1 MAKITPI
8 DVIKGISGKYG
19 GNSNDYFA
27 TNTSSNKIH
36 LAKLKNP
43 YKGPFTDKQLAQQEV
58 FASRQAAL
66 SAWLVANRPSAENG
80 EKGTEAYQ
88 YAQKLKRAYAMSN
101 INQVLLKYMDERYV
115 ITLPA
120 GAGSSNKPST
130 GGSGSGGSGS
140 DSGSGSPSGGG
151 GGADGGLSPKG

>member
-58 FASRQAAL
+58 FAARQAAL
-66 SAWLVANRPSAENG
+66 SAWLVANRPSAQNG

-101 INQVLLKYMDERYV
+101 INQVLLKHMDDKYV

-120 GAGSSNKPST
+120 GAGSSNQPST
-130 GGSGSGGSGS
+130 DAGSGSTSGGSNSGGSGGE
-140 DSGSGSPSGGG
+140 DE
-151 GGADGGLSPKG
+151 GGLSPK

>member
-43 YKGPFTDKQLAQQEV
+43 YKGPFTEKQLAQQEV

-80 EKGTEAYQ
+80 VKGTEAYQ

-101 INQVLLKYMDERYV
+101 INQVLLKHMDEKYV

-130 GGSGSGGSGS
+130 GGGNPGGSGS
-140 DSGSGSPSGGG
+140 AGGG
-151 GGADGGLSPKG
+151 DDDEGGLSPT

>member
-58 FASRQAAL
+58 CASRQAAL

-101 INQVLLKYMDERYV
+101 INQVLLKHMD
-115 ITLPA
+115 
-120 GAGSSNKPST
+120 
-130 GGSGSGGSGS
+130 
-140 DSGSGSPSGGG
+140 
-151 GGADGGLSPKG
+151 

>member
-27 TNTSSNKIH
+27 TNTSSNQIH

-58 FASRQAAL
+58 FAARQAAL

-101 INQVLLKYMDERYV
+101 INQVLLKHMDDKYV

-130 GGSGSGGSGS
+130 GGGSGSTSGGSNSGGSGGE
-140 DSGSGSPSGGG
+140 DE
-151 GGADGGLSPKG
+151 GGLSPKG

>member
-27 TNTSSNKIH
+27 TNTSSNQIH

-101 INQVLLKYMDERYV
+101 INQVLLKHMDDKYV

-120 GAGSSNKPST
+120 GAGSSNQPST
-130 GGSGSGGSGS
+130 GGGSGSTSGGSNSGGSGGE
-140 DSGSGSPSGGG
+140 DE
-151 GGADGGLSPKG
+151 GGLSPKG

>member
-27 TNTSSNKIH
+27 TKTSSNQIH

-58 FASRQAAL
+58 FAARQAAL

-101 INQVLLKYMDERYV
+101 INQVLLKHMDDKYV

-120 GAGSSNKPST
+120 GAGSSNQPST
-130 GGSGSGGSGS
+130 GGGSGSTSGGSNSGGSGGE
-140 DSGSGSPSGGG
+140 DE
-151 GGADGGLSPKG
+151 GGLSPKG

>member
-27 TNTSSNKIH
+27 TNTSSNQIH

-58 FASRQAAL
+58 FAARQAAL

-80 EKGTEAYQ
+80 VKGTEAYQ

-101 INQVLLKYMDERYV
+101 INQVLLKHMDEKYV

-130 GGSGSGGSGS
+130 GGGNPGGSGS
-140 DSGSGSPSGGG
+140 AGGG
-151 GGADGGLSPKG
+151 DDDEGGLSPS

>member
-43 YKGPFTDKQLAQQEV
+43 YKGPFTEKQLAQQEV

-101 INQVLLKYMDERYV
+101 INQVLLKHMDDKYV

-130 GGSGSGGSGS
+130 GGSGS
-140 DSGSGSPSGGG
+140 DSGSSSG
-151 GGADGGLSPKG
+151 DGGSDDEGGLMPG

>member
-120 GAGSSNKPST
+120 GAGSSNQPST
-130 GGSGSGGSGS
+130 DAGSGSTSGGSNSGGSGGE
-140 DSGSGSPSGGG
+140 DE
-151 GGADGGLSPKG
+151 GGLSPK

>member
-66 SAWLVANRPSAENG
+66 SAWLVANRPSAETG

-120 GAGSSNKPST
+120 GAGSSNQPST
-130 GGSGSGGSGS
+130 GGGSGSTSGGSNSGGSGGE
-140 DSGSGSPSGGG
+140 DE
-151 GGADGGLSPKG
+151 GGLSPKG

>member
-130 GGSGSGGSGS
+130 GGGSGSTSGGSNSG
-140 DSGSGSPSGGG
+140 DSGGE
-151 GGADGGLSPKG
+151 DEGGLSPKG

>member
-43 YKGPFTDKQLAQQEV
+43 YKGPFTEKQLAQQEV

-101 INQVLLKYMDERYV
+101 INQVLLKHMDERYV

-120 GAGSSNKPST
+120 GAGSSNQPST
-130 GGSGSGGSGS
+130 GGGSNSGSN
-140 DSGSGSPSGGG
+140 PGGG
-151 GGADGGLSPKG
+151 GSDGDEGGSLAPKG

>member
-27 TNTSSNKIH
+27 TNTSSNQIH

-43 YKGPFTDKQLAQQEV
+43 NKGPFTDKQLAQQEV
-58 FASRQAAL
+58 FAARQAAL

-101 INQVLLKYMDERYV
+101 INQVLLKHMDDKYV

-120 GAGSSNKPST
+120 GAGSSNQPST
-130 GGSGSGGSGS
+130 GGGSGSTSGGSNSGGSGGE
-140 DSGSGSPSGGG
+140 DE
-151 GGADGGLSPKG
+151 GGLSPKG

>member
-27 TNTSSNKIH
+27 TNTSSNQIH

-88 YAQKLKRAYAMSN
+88 YAKKLKRAYAMSN
-101 INQVLLKYMDERYV
+101 INQVLLKHMDERYV

-120 GAGSSNKPST
+120 GAGSSNQPST
-130 GGSGSGGSGS
+130 GGGSGSTSGGSNSGGSGGE
-140 DSGSGSPSGGG
+140 DE
-151 GGADGGLSPKG
+151 GGLSPKG

>member
-1 MAKITPI
+1 M
-8 DVIKGISGKYG
+8 KGISGKYG

-58 FASRQAAL
+58 FAARQSAL

-101 INQVLLKYMDERYV
+101 INQVLLKHMDDKYV

-130 GGSGSGGSGS
+130 GGGSGSTSGGSNSGGSGGE
-140 DSGSGSPSGGG
+140 DE
-151 GGADGGLSPKG
+151 GGLSPKG

>member
-43 YKGPFTDKQLAQQEV
+43 YKGPFTEKQLAQQEV
-58 FASRQAAL
+58 FAARQAAL

-101 INQVLLKYMDERYV
+101 INQVLLKYMDDKYV

-120 GAGSSNKPST
+120 GAGSSNQPST
-130 GGSGSGGSGS
+130 GG
-140 DSGSGSPSGGG
+140 GSGSPSGGG
-151 GGADGGLSPKG
+151 GDDDEGGLSPS

>member
-27 TNTSSNKIH
+27 TNTSSNQIH

-66 SAWLVANRPSAENG
+66 SEWLVANRPSAENG

-88 YAQKLKRAYAMSN
+88 YAKKLKRAYAMSN
-101 INQVLLKYMDERYV
+101 INQVLLKYMDDKYV

-120 GAGSSNKPST
+120 GAGSSNQPST
-130 GGSGSGGSGS
+130 GGGSGSTSGGSNSGGSGGE
-140 DSGSGSPSGGG
+140 DE
-151 GGADGGLSPKG
+151 GGLSPKG

>member
-88 YAQKLKRAYAMSN
+88 YAQKL
-101 INQVLLKYMDERYV
+101 
-115 ITLPA
+115 
-120 GAGSSNKPST
+120 
-130 GGSGSGGSGS
+130 
-140 DSGSGSPSGGG
+140 
-151 GGADGGLSPKG
+151 

>member
-27 TNTSSNKIH
+27 TNTSSNQIH

-58 FASRQAAL
+58 FAARQAAL
-66 SAWLVANRPSAENG
+66 SAWLVANRPSAQNG

-101 INQVLLKYMDERYV
+101 INQVLLKHMDERYV

-130 GGSGSGGSGS
+130 GGSNSGGSNSGGSGS
-140 DSGSGSPSGGG
+140 AGGG
-151 GGADGGLSPKG
+151 DDDEGGLSPS

>member
-43 YKGPFTDKQLAQQEV
+43 YKGPFTEKQLAQQEV

-101 INQVLLKYMDERYV
+101 INQVLLKYMDDKYV

-120 GAGSSNKPST
+120 GAGSSNQPST
-130 GGSGSGGSGS
+130 GGGSGSTSGGSNSGGSGGE
-140 DSGSGSPSGGG
+140 DE
-151 GGADGGLSPKG
+151 GGLSPKG

>member
-120 GAGSSNKPST
+120 GAGSSNQPST
-130 GGSGSGGSGS
+130 GGGSGSTSGGSNSGGSG
-140 DSGSGSPSGGG
+140 GEYE
-151 GGADGGLSPKG
+151 GGLSPK

>member
-27 TNTSSNKIH
+27 TITSSNKIH

-43 YKGPFTDKQLAQQEV
+43 YKGPFTEKQLAQQEV

-101 INQVLLKYMDERYV
+101 INQVLLKHMDDKYV

-130 GGSGSGGSGS
+130 GGGSGS
-140 DSGSGSPSGGG
+140 TSGGG
-151 GGADGGLSPKG
+151 GSAGGGDGDEGGLSPS

>member
-8 DVIKGISGKYG
+8 DVIKDISGKYA

-27 TNTSSNKIH
+27 TNTSSNQIH

-58 FASRQAAL
+58 FAARQAAL

-101 INQVLLKYMDERYV
+101 INQVLLKHMDDKYV

-120 GAGSSNKPST
+120 GAGSSNQPST
-130 GGSGSGGSGS
+130 DAGSGSTSGGSNSGGSGGE
-140 DSGSGSPSGGG
+140 DE
-151 GGADGGLSPKG
+151 GGLSPKG

>member
-58 FASRQAAL
+58 FAARQAAL

-101 INQVLLKYMDERYV
+101 INQVLLKHMDDKYV

-130 GGSGSGGSGS
+130 GGGSGSTSGGSNSGGSGGE
-140 DSGSGSPSGGG
+140 DE
-151 GGADGGLSPKG
+151 GGLSPKG

>member
-19 GNSNDYFA
+19 GNSNDYFS

-101 INQVLLKYMDERYV
+101 INQVLLKYMDDKYV

-120 GAGSSNKPST
+120 GAGSSNQPST
-130 GGSGSGGSGS
+130 GGGSGSTSGGSNSGGSGGE
-140 DSGSGSPSGGG
+140 DE
-151 GGADGGLSPKG
+151 GGLSPKG

>member
-1 MAKITPI
+1 MTKITPI

-27 TNTSSNKIH
+27 TNTSSNQIH

-43 YKGPFTDKQLAQQEV
+43 NKGPFTDKQLAQQEV
-58 FASRQAAL
+58 FAARQAAL

-101 INQVLLKYMDERYV
+101 INQVLLKHMDDKYV

-120 GAGSSNKPST
+120 GAGSSNQPST
-130 GGSGSGGSGS
+130 DAGSGSTSGGSN
-140 DSGSGSPSGGG
+140 SGGRG
-151 GGADGGLSPKG
+151 GEEEGGLSPKG

>member
-27 TNTSSNKIH
+27 TNTSSNQIH

-58 FASRQAAL
+58 FAARQSAL

-88 YAQKLKRAYAMSN
+88 YAKKLKRAYAMSN
-101 INQVLLKYMDERYV
+101 INQVLLKHMDDKYV

-130 GGSGSGGSGS
+130 GGGSGSTSGGSNSGGSGGE
-140 DSGSGSPSGGG
+140 DE
-151 GGADGGLSPKG
+151 GGLSPKG

>member
-58 FASRQAAL
+58 FAARQAAL

-101 INQVLLKYMDERYV
+101 INQVLLKHMDDKYV

-120 GAGSSNKPST
+120 GAGSSNQPST
-130 GGSGSGGSGS
+130 GGGSGSTSGGSNSGGSGGE
-140 DSGSGSPSGGG
+140 DE
-151 GGADGGLSPKG
+151 GGLSPKG

>member
-88 YAQKLKRAYAMSN
+88 YAKKLKRAYAMSN
-101 INQVLLKYMDERYV
+101 INQVLLKYMDDKYV

-120 GAGSSNKPST
+120 GAGSSNQPST
-130 GGSGSGGSGS
+130 GGGSGSTSGGSNSGGSGGE
-140 DSGSGSPSGGG
+140 DE
-151 GGADGGLSPKG
+151 GGLSPKG

>member
-43 YKGPFTDKQLAQQEV
+43 YKGPFTAKQLAQQEV
-58 FASRQAAL
+58 FAARQSAL

-101 INQVLLKYMDERYV
+101 INQVLLKHMDDKYV

-120 GAGSSNKPST
+120 GAGSSNQPST
-130 GGSGSGGSGS
+130 GGGSGSTSGGSNSGGSGGE
-140 DSGSGSPSGGG
+140 DE
-151 GGADGGLSPKG
+151 GGLSPKG

>member
-36 LAKLKNP
+36 LAKLKKP

-58 FASRQAAL
+58 FAARQAAL

-101 INQVLLKYMDERYV
+101 INQVLLKYMDDKYV

-130 GGSGSGGSGS
+130 GGSDSGSGS
-140 DSGSGSPSGGG
+140 DSSDSPSGGG
-151 GGADGGLSPKG
+151 GGEDGGLSPRG

>member
-58 FASRQAAL
+58 FAARQAAL

-101 INQVLLKYMDERYV
+101 INQVLLKHMDDKYV

-120 GAGSSNKPST
+120 GAGSSNQPSAG
-130 GGSGSGGSGS
+130 GGSGSTSGGSNSGGSGGE
-140 DSGSGSPSGGG
+140 DE
-151 GGADGGLSPKG
+151 GGLSPK

>member
-101 INQVLLKYMDERYV
+101 INQVLLKHMDDKYV

-130 GGSGSGGSGS
+130 GGGSGSTSGGSN
-140 DSGSGSPSGGG
+140 SGGG
-151 GGADGGLSPKG
+151 GGEDGGGLSPKG

>member
-43 YKGPFTDKQLAQQEV
+43 YKGPFTEKQLAQQEV

-101 INQVLLKYMDERYV
+101 INQVLLKHMDDKYV

-120 GAGSSNKPST
+120 GAGSSNQPST
-130 GGSGSGGSGS
+130 GGGSGSTSGGSNSGGSGGE
-140 DSGSGSPSGGG
+140 DE
-151 GGADGGLSPKG
+151 GGLSPKG

>member
-19 GNSNDYFA
+19 GNSNDYFS

-130 GGSGSGGSGS
+130 GGSGSDSSDTENPSDGGGSSTG
-140 DSGSGSPSGGG
+140 DP
-151 GGADGGLSPKG
+151 DFE

>member
-43 YKGPFTDKQLAQQEV
+43 YKGPFTAKQLAQQEV
-58 FASRQAAL
+58 FAARQAAL
-66 SAWLVANRPSAENG
+66 SAWLVANRPSAQNG

-101 INQVLLKYMDERYV
+101 INQVLLKHMDERYV

-130 GGSGSGGSGS
+130 GGSNSGGSNSGGSGS
-140 DSGSGSPSGGG
+140 AGGG
-151 GGADGGLSPKG
+151 DDDEGGLSPS

>member
-43 YKGPFTDKQLAQQEV
+43 YKGPFTEKQLAQQEV

-88 YAQKLKRAYAMSN
+88 YAKKLKRAYAMSN
-101 INQVLLKYMDERYV
+101 INQVLLKYMDDKYV

-120 GAGSSNKPST
+120 GAGSSNQPST
-130 GGSGSGGSGS
+130 GGGSGSTSGGSNSGGSGGE
-140 DSGSGSPSGGG
+140 DE
-151 GGADGGLSPKG
+151 GGLSPKG

>member
-27 TNTSSNKIH
+27 TNTSSNQIH

-58 FASRQAAL
+58 FAARQAAL

-101 INQVLLKYMDERYV
+101 INQVLLKHMDDKYV

-120 GAGSSNKPST
+120 GAGSSNQPST
-130 GGSGSGGSGS
+130 GGGSGSTSGGSNSGGSGGE
-140 DSGSGSPSGGG
+140 DE
-151 GGADGGLSPKG
+151 GGLSPKG

>member
-101 INQVLLKYMDERYV
+101 INQVLLKYMDDKYV

-120 GAGSSNKPST
+120 GAGSSNQPST
-130 GGSGSGGSGS
+130 GGGSGSTSGGSNSGGSGGE
-140 DSGSGSPSGGG
+140 DE
-151 GGADGGLSPKG
+151 GGLSPKG

>member
-101 INQVLLKYMDERYV
+101 INQVLLKYMDDKYV

-120 GAGSSNKPST
+120 GAGSSNQPST
-130 GGSGSGGSGS
+130 GGGSGSTSGGSNSGGSGGE
-140 DSGSGSPSGGG
+140 DE
-151 GGADGGLSPKG
+151 GGLSPK